1 MMERGTVVR
10 AMGKALLATVVGIL
24 IVVVAVRGLRGA
36 FIFAGILAMVG
47 GFVFFRGLAGFA
59 SIRRKG

>member
-1 MMERGTVVR
+1 
-10 AMGKALLATVVGIL
+10 MGKSLLAVVVGIL
-24 IVVVAVRGLRGA
+24 IVVLAVRGLRGA
-36 FIFAGILAMVG
+36 FVFAGILALVG